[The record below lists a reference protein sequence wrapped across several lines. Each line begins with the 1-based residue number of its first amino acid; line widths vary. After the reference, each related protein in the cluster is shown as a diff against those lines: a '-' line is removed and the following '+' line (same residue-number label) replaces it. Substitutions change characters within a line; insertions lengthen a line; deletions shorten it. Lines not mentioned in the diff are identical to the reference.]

1 MGKVLTIVADRN
13 EFLRAAK
20 HPKDKKNRVSVDTPE
35 SLDWLKWRL
44 ILKKVA
50 TLQELEQVY
59 DLADLFCAHLAL
71 DIQDEVEYL
80 QAQEINKE

>member
-1 MGKVLTIVADRN
+1 MGKVLSVAADRN
-13 EFLRAAK
+13 EFLKAAE
-20 HPKDKKNRVSVDTPE
+20 HTKDKKNRVSVDTPE

-50 TLQELEQVY
+50 TLQELEHTY

-71 DIQDEVEYL
+71 DVQAEVEYL
-80 QAQEINKE
+80 QAKEINKE